1 MRAFAEFDLVSSA
14 AIFVTFLVLVSMSF
28 SDNFSKYKTAV
39 DGDVMEAHTRSA
51 VNFMI
56 FSPGQP
62 TNWNENVSSMQ
73 EFGLSYYFELSS
85 HPLLLDYKK
94 INASLSIPYS
104 ELKQMTD
111 AKDIR
116 IVIHDI
122 DLNRDYV
129 LGANSSMRNHLT
141 SVERF
146 SAIRYSLSNVT
157 KAKVTVMIWD

>member
-1 MRAFAEFDLVSSA
+1 MKAFTEFDLVSSA

-28 SDNFSKYKTAV
+28 SDNFTKYKSSV

-51 VNFMI
+51 VNFMV

-62 TNWNENVSSMQ
+62 TNWNENVSGMK
-73 EFGLSYYFELSS
+73 EFGLAYFFENNAK
-85 HPLLLDYKK
+85 PLLLDYKK
-94 INASLSIPYS
+94 INASMKIPYETLKS
-104 ELKQMTD
+104 ETG

-116 IVIHDI
+116 IVIHDMNL
-122 DLNRDYV
+122 DRDYV
-129 LGANSSMRNHLT
+129 IGTNSSMRNHLT

-146 SAIRYSLSNVT
+146 AAIRYSLSNIS